1 MSIRAEGVTKEY
13 IRESKGTNRFFAVKE
28 TDITIESGALTVL
41 MGRSGSGKS
50 TLLNILAGLIVPSS
64 GRVFLDE
71 TDLYALPDAE
81 LSRLR
86 NKRIGVIPQGQ
97 TALHSLTVME
107 NVMLPYTLYKDAGE
121 KDEQYARYLLEQL
134 DIAEL
139 AGAMPS
145 ELSGGELRRMAIARA
160 LVRKPGV
167 ILADEPTGDLDD
179 ENTETVF
186 RCLKSFA
193 QDGAAVLVVTHENGA
208 EDYADRLLKMSAGT
222 IQ

>member
-71 TDLYALPDAE
+71 TDIYALPDAE

>member
-186 RCLKSFA
+186 CCLKSFA